1 VQLQTIASKINAVG
15 ISVDT
20 PEDSQKLRAK
30 LKLTFPLLSDPDLK
44 TIDAYGVRMTD
55 SDIAVPA
62 TFIVTKDATIAY
74 RYIGETQADRPTNE
88 ELLKALASL
97 PSGQ

>member
-1 VQLQTIASKINAVG
+1 MQLQTIADKLNVVA

-20 PEDSQKLRAK
+20 PEDSRKLRAK
-30 LKLTFPLLSDPDLK
+30 LKLSFPLLSDPDLK

-55 SDIAVPA
+55 SEIAVPA
-62 TFIVTKDATIAY
+62 TFVVAKDGTIAY

-88 ELLKALASL
+88 DLLKALMSL
-97 PSGQ
+97 TENQ